1 MINCDCTLMGGNN
14 GRCPIANMK
23 TFLLLSEKM
32 SLLYDKMSLCH
43 TSDRDNLVAYGD
55 CAPTNGTKDADW
67 KDAVTA
73 KLNIEIYAQRTGDYQ
88 STCLEKH
95 YPHSLTN
102 YLRTYYTFE
111 NISSFLYSVGIQSIT
126 IGIGSI
132 TAGMLILS
140 I

>member
-1 MINCDCTLMGGNN
+1 MGGNN
-14 GRCPIANMK
+14 GRCPIASMK

-32 SLLYDKMSLCH
+32 SILYDKMSLCH
-43 TSDRDNLVAYGD
+43 TADRDNLVAYGD
-55 CAPTNGTKDADW
+55 CAATNGTQDADW

-73 KLNIEIYAQRTGDYQ
+73 KLGIEIYAQRTGDYQ

-102 YLRTYYTFE
+102 YLKTYYTFD
-111 NISSFLYSVGIQSIT
+111 NISSFMYSWGSKT
-126 IGIGSI
+126 LKMGLGSI
-132 TAGMLILS
+132 VAILLILS